1 MGEILIGCLINFKNK
16 LDNVW
21 ALHSFEP
28 YVDIFGLVVF
38 WAFGLVGSV
47 LIYLF
52 IKIRT
57 QIDKKGKLEQRGRS
71 CSCSSVLPAMAGLL
85 QLEPAAA
92 PATVLESEGTGRER
106 RARGFYFGDSGH
118 GKQRSAPAAWQSWP
132 CL

>member
-21 ALHSFEP
+21 ALHGFEP

-57 QIDKKGKLEQRGRS
+57 QIDKKRKLEQRGRS

-106 RARGFYFGDSGH
+106 GGRGVLL
-118 GKQRSAPAAWQSWP
+118 W
-132 CL
+132 